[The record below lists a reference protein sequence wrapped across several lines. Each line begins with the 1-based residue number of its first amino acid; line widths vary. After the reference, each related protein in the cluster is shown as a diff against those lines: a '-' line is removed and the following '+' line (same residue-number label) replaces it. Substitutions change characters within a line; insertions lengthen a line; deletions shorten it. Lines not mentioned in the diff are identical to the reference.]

1 MSQSMPPNYDERNR
15 EESISARVYREIKN
29 KILQLDYLPGSYLT
43 EARLAEEYGVSR
55 MPVRIA
61 IQKLSSEGWL
71 LSDFRRKL
79 RVKDVTQKSV
89 QDLFSF
95 REIIETRALQK
106 IFEDDRTWEYSF
118 LIEQKLLRMRAA
130 RDNYY
135 EYMVADAE
143 MHFELSPSL
152 TTTASR
158 TSTTPSAT
166 SSCASISC
174 SARLSRATSIS
185 ASKSSSPPS
194 ATRTTTPRIT
204 TSSATTSA
212 PPSAAIPLPSRWKN
226 TSPSCA
232 PRRTE
237 SRLQTHRPAGIPL
250 PRPAVRFYAARHVFR
265 RRGIYCPMERKAGG
279 AP

>member
-130 RDNYY
+130 RDDYY
-135 EYMVADAE
+135 EYMSPTPRCT
-143 MHFELSPSL
+143 LSSSPSL

-158 TSTTPSAT
+158 TSTT
-166 SSCASISC
+166 
-174 SARLSRATSIS
+174 LSGDELVRIDLLLSEVV
-185 ASKSSSPPS
+185 
-194 ATRTTTPRIT
+194 TRDIHIGIEKLVAAIRDKDYDTAYYYLKRDHFGTTI
-204 TSSATTSA
+204 
-212 PPSAAIPLPSRWKN
+212 AAIPLPSR
-226 TSPSCA
+226 
-232 PRRTE
+232 
-237 SRLQTHRPAGIPL
+237 
-250 PRPAVRFYAARHVFR
+250 
-265 RRGIYCPMERKAGG
+265 
-279 AP
+279 

>member
-95 REIIETRALQK
+95 REIIET
-106 IFEDDRTWEYSF
+106 
-118 LIEQKLLRMRAA
+118 LLR
-130 RDNYY
+130 
-135 EYMVADAE
+135 
-143 MHFELSPSL
+143 
-152 TTTASR
+152 
-158 TSTTPSAT
+158 
-166 SSCASISC
+166 I
-174 SARLSRATSIS
+174 
-185 ASKSSSPPS
+185 
-194 ATRTTTPRIT
+194 
-204 TSSATTSA
+204 
-212 PPSAAIPLPSRWKN
+212 
-226 TSPSCA
+226 
-232 PRRTE
+232 
-237 SRLQTHRPAGIPL
+237 
-250 PRPAVRFYAARHVFR
+250 PAVAHDILDRWYQPMCRRDPEDLRGRPHVGILLPHRAEAPAHARR
-265 RRGIYCPMERKAGG
+265 ARQLL
-279 AP
+279 

>member
-143 MHFELSPSL
+143 MHFELITVFDNDRIKDIYYPICDEL
-152 TTTASR
+152 VR
-158 TSTTPSAT
+158 
-166 SSCASISC
+166 IDLL
-174 SARLSRATSIS
+174 LSEVVTRDIHIG
-185 ASKSSSPPS
+185 SSPPS

-212 PPSAAIPLPSRWKN
+212 PPSAAIPLPSRWKS

>member
-143 MHFELSPSL
+143 MHFELITVFDNDRIDL
-152 TTTASR
+152 L
-158 TSTTPSAT
+158 
-166 SSCASISC
+166 
-174 SARLSRATSIS
+174 LSEVV
-185 ASKSSSPPS
+185 
-194 ATRTTTPRIT
+194 TRDIHIGIEKLV
-204 TSSATTSA
+204 
-212 PPSAAIPLPSRWKN
+212 AAIRDKDYDTAYYYLKRDHFGTTIGGYSVAQQVEKHLAELR
-226 TSPSCA
+226 
-232 PRRTE
+232 
-237 SRLQTHRPAGIPL
+237 
-250 PRPAVRFYAARHVFR
+250 AAQN
-265 RRGIYCPMERKAGG
+265 
-279 AP
+279 

>member
-118 LIEQKLLRMRAA
+118 LIEQKLLRMRSA

-143 MHFELSPSL
+143 MHFELITVFDNDRIKDIYYPICDEL
-152 TTTASR
+152 VR
-158 TSTTPSAT
+158 
-166 SSCASISC
+166 IDLL
-174 SARLSRATSIS
+174 LSEVV
-185 ASKSSSPPS
+185 
-194 ATRTTTPRIT
+194 TRDIHIGIEKLV
-204 TSSATTSA
+204 
-212 PPSAAIPLPSRWKN
+212 AAIRDKDYDTAYYYLKRDHFGTTIGGYSVAQQVEKHLAELR
-226 TSPSCA
+226 
-232 PRRTE
+232 
-237 SRLQTHRPAGIPL
+237 
-250 PRPAVRFYAARHVFR
+250 AAQN
-265 RRGIYCPMERKAGG
+265 
-279 AP
+279 

>member
-89 QDLFSF
+89 QNLFSF

-143 MHFELSPSL
+143 MHFELITVFDNDRIKDIYYPICDELVRIDLLLSEVVTRDIHIGIEKL
-152 TTTASR
+152 VAAIRDKDYDTA
-158 TSTTPSAT
+158 
-166 SSCASISC
+166 
-174 SARLSRATSIS
+174 
-185 ASKSSSPPS
+185 
-194 ATRTTTPRIT
+194 
-204 TSSATTSA
+204 
-212 PPSAAIPLPSRWKN
+212 SAAIPLPSRWKS

-237 SRLQTHRPAGIPL
+237 SRLQSHRPAGIPL
-250 PRPAVRFYAARHVFR
+250 PRPSVRFYAARHVFL

>member
-143 MHFELSPSL
+143 MHFELITVFDNDRIKDIYYPICDELVRIDLLLSEVVTRDIHIGIEKLVAAIRYMSSGSSLSSSGSSSSRLSETVLSLRSMTFVRVVMMPSTVRPARSICCL
-152 TTTASR
+152 ARRSSAWYLGSSAFTAC
-158 TSTTPSAT
+158 STRST
-166 SSCASISC
+166 SSVRRC
-174 SARLSRATSIS
+174 RLNV
-185 ASKSSSPPS
+185 
-194 ATRTTTPRIT
+194 
-204 TSSATTSA
+204 
-212 PPSAAIPLPSRWKN
+212 W
-226 TSPSCA
+226 
-232 PRRTE
+232 
-237 SRLQTHRPAGIPL
+237 
-250 PRPAVRFYAARHVFR
+250 
-265 RRGIYCPMERKAGG
+265 
-279 AP
+279 

>member
-130 RDNYY
+130 RDDYY

-143 MHFELSPSL
+143 MHFELITVFDNDLIKDIYYPICDELVRIVQTLEGGQAPLEDTL
-152 TTTASR
+152 TMWERGEALAAR
-158 TSTTPSAT
+158 
-166 SSCASISC
+166 C
-174 SARLSRATSIS
+174 SQILDGAQARLSGRAT
-185 ASKSSSPPS
+185 PP
-194 ATRTTTPRIT
+194 
-204 TSSATTSA
+204 
-212 PPSAAIPLPSRWKN
+212 PP
-226 TSPSCA
+226 
-232 PRRTE
+232 E
-237 SRLQTHRPAGIPL
+237 
-250 PRPAVRFYAARHVFR
+250 AR
-265 RRGIYCPMERKAGG
+265 
-279 AP
+279 

>member
-130 RDNYY
+130 RDDYY

-143 MHFELSPSL
+143 MHFELITVFDNDRIKDIYYPICDEL
-152 TTTASR
+152 VR
-158 TSTTPSAT
+158 
-166 SSCASISC
+166 IDLL
-174 SARLSRATSIS
+174 LSEVV
-185 ASKSSSPPS
+185 
-194 ATRTTTPRIT
+194 TRDIHIGIEKLV
-204 TSSATTSA
+204 
-212 PPSAAIPLPSRWKN
+212 AAIRDKDYDTAYYYLKRDHFGTTISGYSVAQQVEKHLAELR
-226 TSPSCA
+226 
-232 PRRTE
+232 
-237 SRLQTHRPAGIPL
+237 
-250 PRPAVRFYAARHVFR
+250 AAQN
-265 RRGIYCPMERKAGG
+265 
-279 AP
+279 